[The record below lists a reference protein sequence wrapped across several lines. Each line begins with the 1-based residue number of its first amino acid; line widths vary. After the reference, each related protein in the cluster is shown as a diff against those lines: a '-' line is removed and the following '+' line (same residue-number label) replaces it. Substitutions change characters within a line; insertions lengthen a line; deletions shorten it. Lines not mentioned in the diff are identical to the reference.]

1 MLTKKYGGCPGSRV
15 PSLCPPLI
23 GLGSTLTNL
32 NDTISMVDKENINLA
47 HDGNSVAGEAN
58 VAAAGLNAASREVVG
73 KRHWERSL

>member
-1 MLTKKYGGCPGSRV
+1 
-15 PSLCPPLI
+15 
-23 GLGSTLTNL
+23 
-32 NDTISMVDKENINLA
+32 MVDKENVNLA